1 MNTALYSSIMQS
13 LDDQLNTMNLES
25 TTNVSTGPSTLI
37 SPTSDNT
44 MSSAHHYLVVVQSL
58 YDLLNTFEF
67 HPTTAPDATT
77 IDQPISHSGPISG
90 DTSNTASDFS
100 AIMQIFHHDLDS
112 MIMASTTDDGMDSDG
127 QFTTHAGP
135 ANGGML
141 DIETMGLHTSRN
153 DITFASQTRAL
164 NVQRLARISKLKMEM
179 DQVAKQMEKLSVVK
193 ATPMAVPTL
202 RDIEKVRK
210 SEILSDEEKDDQ
222 IDVLRKAIQAA
233 RRAYQV
239 KGDREF
245 AAFVGRLGDR
255 SGRSIAEVKRL
266 YKESGLKLKSKSCG
280 SNRR

>member
-1 MNTALYSSIMQS
+1 MQS

-58 YDLLNTFEF
+58 YDQLSTFQF

-153 DITFASQTRAL
+153 DITFASHTRAL
-164 NVQRLARISKLKMEM
+164 NAQRLARISKLKMEM
-179 DQVAKQMEKLSVVK
+179 DQVAKQMEDLSVVK

-202 RDIEKVRK
+202 RDTEKVRK

-280 SNRR
+280 SKRR